1 MKSMISIFLI
11 GMIAGAAGLVYI
23 FKKAGAT
30 GIEWYVPGG
39 FRPPGKNKYINI

>member
-1 MKSMISIFLI
+1 MKSMISIFLV

-39 FRPPGKNKYINI
+39 FRPPGKNKYTII

>member
-11 GMIAGAAGLVYI
+11 GIIAGAAGLVYI

-39 FRPPGKNKYINI
+39 FRPPGKNKYIII